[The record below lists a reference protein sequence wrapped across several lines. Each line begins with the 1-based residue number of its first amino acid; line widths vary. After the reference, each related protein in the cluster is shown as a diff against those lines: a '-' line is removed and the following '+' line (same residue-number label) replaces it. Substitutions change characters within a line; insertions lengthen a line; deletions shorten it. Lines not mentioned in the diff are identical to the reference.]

1 MVIGVTMT
9 TVNDK
14 KRKVK
19 ENHYTMSQNWCQ
31 MAVEKELTL
40 ASNDLS

>member
-1 MVIGVTMT
+1 MT
-9 TVNDK
+9 KLNIELEKD
-14 KRKVK
+14 
-19 ENHYTMSQNWCQ
+19 HYTMSQNWCQ